1 MTDGGHGGVA
11 LVVLERS
18 DQTAPVLGIV
28 WLRINSVFLPPIL
41 ARIPQALLLLV
52 VLPVSELFQGIS
64 YSSRQ
69 VFWDRCL
76 AGLLPQEKRQFELGR
91 QAANTKSR
99 TPSRRKHIHTVCI
112 CDGSIKYRALCLESS
127 DFSEVVTRKTSL
139 IRYVYNASNNE
150 LVRTNTLVK
159 STIIQVDAMLFRQW
173 YETHYAQPITKK
185 GKAQTPGAATSTAAP
200 TEPVRLSKHAQ
211 PNLDEKKKEFVAQF
225 HVLHLMLVYAAEA
238 TIDLLLETQ
247 FAAGCLYASISK
259 WLGQSGR
266 ADGHILEGKEL
277 ELAITKRSTLFPV
290 IEMIEFWDASS
301 MYTKLKRILTAK
313 GYEDVVLLLYYV
325 KK

>member
-1 MTDGGHGGVA
+1 MGASST
-11 LVVLERS
+11 VL
-18 DQTAPVLGIV
+18 
-28 WLRINSVFLPPIL
+28 SV
-41 ARIPQALLLLV
+41 
-52 VLPVSELFQGIS
+52 
-64 YSSRQ
+64 SRA
-69 VFWDRCL
+69 VTFPR
-76 AGLLPQEKRQFELGR
+76 LLPGRLGVIR
-91 QAANTKSR
+91 LVLTGAVQ
-99 TPSRRKHIHTVCI
+99 I
-112 CDGSIKYRALCLESS
+112 
-127 DFSEVVTRKTSL
+127 SL

-200 TEPVRLSKHAQ
+200 TEP
-211 PNLDEKKKEFVAQF
+211 
-225 HVLHLMLVYAAEA
+225 A

-277 ELAITKRSTLFPV
+277 EG
-290 IEMIEFWDASS
+290 
-301 MYTKLKRILTAK
+301 KLRTGKQKHAGLIHLS
-313 GYEDVVLLLYYV
+313 V
-325 KK
+325 

>member
-1 MTDGGHGGVA
+1 MENVRWFGDGRSWNREQAYYHKKKDNLSWVA
-11 LVVLERS
+11 SL
-18 DQTAPVLGIV
+18 
-28 WLRINSVFLPPIL
+28 
-41 ARIPQALLLLV
+41 
-52 VLPVSELFQGIS
+52 
-64 YSSRQ
+64 
-69 VFWDRCL
+69 
-76 AGLLPQEKRQFELGR
+76 
-91 QAANTKSR
+91 R
-99 TPSRRKHIHTVCI
+99 TPSWRKHIHTVCI
-112 CDGSIKYRALCLESS
+112 CDGSIKYRALCLDSS

-211 PNLDEKKKEFVAQF
+211 PNLDEKKKK
-225 HVLHLMLVYAAEA
+225 A

-277 ELAITKRSTLFPV
+277 EG
-290 IEMIEFWDASS
+290 
-301 MYTKLKRILTAK
+301 KLRTGKQKHAGLIHLS
-313 GYEDVVLLLYYV
+313 V
-325 KK
+325 

>member
-1 MTDGGHGGVA
+1 MGASST
-11 LVVLERS
+11 VL
-18 DQTAPVLGIV
+18 
-28 WLRINSVFLPPIL
+28 SVSIAVTFP
-41 ARIPQALLLLV
+41 R
-52 VLPVSELFQGIS
+52 
-64 YSSRQ
+64 
-69 VFWDRCL
+69 
-76 AGLLPQEKRQFELGR
+76 LLPGRLGVIR
-91 QAANTKSR
+91 LVLTGAVQ
-99 TPSRRKHIHTVCI
+99 I
-112 CDGSIKYRALCLESS
+112 
-127 DFSEVVTRKTSL
+127 SL

-211 PNLDEKKKEFVAQF
+211 PNLDEKKKK
-225 HVLHLMLVYAAEA
+225 A

-277 ELAITKRSTLFPV
+277 EG
-290 IEMIEFWDASS
+290 
-301 MYTKLKRILTAK
+301 KLRTGKQKHAGLIHLS
-313 GYEDVVLLLYYV
+313 V
-325 KK
+325 